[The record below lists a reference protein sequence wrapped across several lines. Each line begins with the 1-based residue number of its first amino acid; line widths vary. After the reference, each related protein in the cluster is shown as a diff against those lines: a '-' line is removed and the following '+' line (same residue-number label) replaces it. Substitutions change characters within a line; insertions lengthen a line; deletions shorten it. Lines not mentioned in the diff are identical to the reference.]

1 MKVLILGASGMLG
14 SAVLEHFSQSEMKVL
29 ATMRHLPEL
38 PLKGVGYSIFD
49 AEIDPV
55 EELSIGLESGDFI
68 INCIGLIKSEIDE
81 ADAQSR
87 ARAIALNAEFP
98 RRLADLAE
106 RHDFKVIQIA
116 TDCVFSGHQGHY
128 TENSRHDPVDF
139 YGITK
144 SQGEV
149 PSRSFMHLRVS
160 IIGRELR
167 GFTSLYEWVAKQP
180 PSAHVRGYT
189 NHFWNGIPAKIFA
202 RICHAVMSKYL
213 FRAGVHHILPMDIVT
228 KAELI
233 RLIAAHENRA
243 DLLITDFET
252 EFPVDR
258 SLATISEVNDK
269 IWRAVGYPQRPT
281 VASLVSE
288 I

>member
-14 SAVLEHFSQSEMKVL
+14 SAVLEHFSQVEMEVL

-38 PLKGVGYSIFD
+38 PLKGVSYTIFD
-49 AEIDPV
+49 AEQDPV
-55 EELSIGLESGDFI
+55 EDLSIGLEPGDFI
-68 INCIGLIKSEIDE
+68 INCIGIIKSEIDE
-81 ADAQSR
+81 ADAKSR
-87 ARAIALNAEFP
+87 ARAVAVNAEFP
-98 RRLADLAE
+98 RRLAALAE
-106 RHDFKVIQIA
+106 RNDFKVIQIA
-116 TDCVFSGHQGHY
+116 TDCVFSGHQGNY
-128 TENSRHDPVDF
+128 TEKATHDPVDL
-139 YGITK
+139 YGMTK

-149 PSRSFMHLRVS
+149 SSRLFMHLRVS

-180 PSAHVRGYT
+180 PGAHIRGYT
-189 NHFWNGIPAKIFA
+189 NHLWNGIPTKIYA
-202 RICHAVMSKYL
+202 RICHAVMSKHM
-213 FRAGVHHILPMDIVT
+213 FQAGVHHIFPIDIVT

-233 RLIAAHENRA
+233 RLIAAHEHRV

-252 EFPVDR
+252 EYPVDR
-258 SLATISEVNDK
+258 SLATISDVNDK

-281 VASLVSE
+281 IASLVSE